1 VDLASW
7 TIGLRSLVRLRWGAA
22 LGQIAAVILARV
34 LLDPTLPLL
43 PLGALVVA
51 TGATNVALLAVL
63 SRLPGAEAGETRAR
77 RVLVGTLVLDV
88 LILTGLLL
96 GSGGASN
103 PFSVFYL
110 VEVALAALLVTPRA
124 AWGLAILSSLAFGS
138 LFLLPAH
145 EVDPHAK
152 HHMASPLHLQGMW
165 IAYTLAAGFVAHFVT
180 RVASA
185 LRARD
190 AELRTLELA
199 KARSDRLA
207 SLTTLAAGAA
217 HELGSPL
224 GTIAVVAR
232 ELERRAASLGDGA
245 MEGDAR
251 LVRQEVDRCRGILRR
266 MSAAEAPGE
275 APAPTSLAELGARV
289 LRAMGDDAARVHVD
303 AGADTVLVPGDT
315 LAQAVANLAR
325 NGVEAQRVSG
335 AAEPVELRARVEG
348 GRLVV
353 TITDHGTGFP
363 PEIAARVGEP
373 FFTTKREGEGMGL
386 GVFLARTV
394 AEQLG
399 GSLELRALRAGSEA
413 RLELPANVVRA

>member
-22 LGQIAAVILARV
+22 LGQLAAVILARA
-34 LLDPTLPLL
+34 LFDPTLPVAA
-43 PLGALVVA
+43 LGALVLA
-51 TGATNVALLAVL
+51 TALTNVGLVALLA
-63 SRLPGAEAGETRAR
+63 RLPGAEPGEIRAR
-77 RVLVGTLVLDV
+77 RILVGTLVLDV

-124 AWGLAILSSLAFGS
+124 AWGLAILSSVAFGS

-152 HHMASPLHLQGMW
+152 HHAASPLHLQGMW
-165 IAYTLAAGFVAHFVT
+165 IAYTLAAAFVAHFVS
-180 RVASA
+180 RAASA

-190 AELRTLELA
+190 AEVRELGLA
-199 KARSDRLA
+199 KARSDKLA

-232 ELERRAASLGDGA
+232 ELERRAASLGDDA
-245 MEGDAR
+245 MTEDAR
-251 LVRQEVDRCRGILRR
+251 LVREEVDRCRLILRR
-266 MSAAEAPGE
+266 MSAADAPGE
-275 APAPTSLAELGARV
+275 APTATSLAALGERV
-289 LRAMGDDAARVHVD
+289 LRAMGSDAASVRVD
-303 AGADTVLVPGDT
+303 AGPDTVLVPGDT
-315 LAQAVANLAR
+315 IAQAVANLAK
-325 NGVEAQRVSG
+325 NGVEAQRAAG
-335 AAEPVELRARVEG
+335 AKGPVELCARVER

-353 TITDHGTGFP
+353 TVTDHGAGLP
-363 PEIAARVGEP
+363 AEVAARVGEP

-394 AEQLG
+394 AEQLR
-399 GSLELRALRAGSEA
+399 GSLELEPLRPGTRA
-413 RLELPANVVRA
+413 RLELPANVGRA